1 MSGGKLP
8 MHPFHP
14 KAARPS
20 ELDMQT
26 ADLMEMVALLGPR
39 DVSALVAIVR
49 RAAEISETEG
59 EDMALAVLDQIDGIL
74 RGRSLDA

>member
-1 MSGGKLP
+1 MSGAKLP
-8 MHPFHP
+8 LQP
-14 KAARPS
+14 ARRAPEHMS
-20 ELDMQT
+20 ELDLQT
-26 ADLMEMVALLGPR
+26 ADLMEMVAMLGPR

-49 RAAEISETEG
+49 RAAEISEDQG

>member
-1 MSGGKLP
+1 MSGAKLP
-8 MHPFHP
+8 LQPSH
-14 KAARPS
+14 AAPAPVN
-20 ELDMQT
+20 ELELQT

-49 RAAEISETEG
+49 RAAEISETQG

-74 RGRSLDA
+74 RGRTLDA

>member
-8 MHPFHP
+8 MYPFHTKP
-14 KAARPS
+14 ARPS
-20 ELDMQT
+20 ELDAQT

>member
-1 MSGGKLP
+1 MSGKFPLQ
-8 MHPFHP
+8 PFHDMP
-14 KAARPS
+14 ARMS
-20 ELDMQT
+20 ELDLQT
-26 ADLMEMVALLGPR
+26 ADLMEMAALLGPR